1 MISKKIG
8 NLKILNSSFLNNEDK
23 FYLEAKVSLDIKNK
37 DAFYKKFLISKK
49 KRKDFKKFEMIFEF
63 DTLNKNFRVNKV
75 NFYDLNNKRIFSE
88 KIDDLVEN
96 YADRRFDYLNSISF
110 RNYLKEVF
118 EVYYEFG

>member
-1 MISKKIG
+1 M
-8 NLKILNSSFLNNEDK
+8 
-23 FYLEAKVSLDIKNK
+23 V
-37 DAFYKKFLISKK
+37 
-49 KRKDFKKFEMIFEF
+49 FEF

>member
-1 MISKKIG
+1 
-8 NLKILNSSFLNNEDK
+8 
-23 FYLEAKVSLDIKNK
+23 
-37 DAFYKKFLISKK
+37 
-49 KRKDFKKFEMIFEF
+49 MIFEF

-75 NFYDLNNKRIFSE
+75 NFYDLNGKRVFSE

-96 YADRRFDYLNSISF
+96 YTDRRFDYLNSISF

>member
-1 MISKKIG
+1 MISEKIG

-49 KRKDFKKFEMIFEF
+49 KRKDFKKFEVVFEF

>member
-1 MISKKIG
+1 
-8 NLKILNSSFLNNEDK
+8 
-23 FYLEAKVSLDIKNK
+23 
-37 DAFYKKFLISKK
+37 
-49 KRKDFKKFEMIFEF
+49 MIFEF